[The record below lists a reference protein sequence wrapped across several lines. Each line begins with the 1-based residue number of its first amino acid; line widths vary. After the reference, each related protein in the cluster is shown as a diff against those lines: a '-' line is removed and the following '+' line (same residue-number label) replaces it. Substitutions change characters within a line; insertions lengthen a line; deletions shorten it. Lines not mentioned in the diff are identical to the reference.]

1 MPYIQYQ
8 ILNAISY
15 FIKSGSVWCDNF
27 NLLKHKISWDSGTPL
42 DDITGIYDI
51 NGFTYDLSDFNN
63 QNMAYAR
70 TTVSYSFAYGVS
82 SLQNDY
88 TSLKSQYDSLQSSNS
103 QLNSD
108 LSSVRSNYNSLQ
120 SQYNSLQSLN
130 DSNQR
135 QISQLQSQNSANE
148 SKINNLIANNDNLN
162 KELQKEKE
170 IREQK
175 EKNFQNLKSAFEKSQ
190 QLIENENVKESKKY
204 IDKFISNVFL
214 KEFEVDKEKKS
225 EFKQS
230 LTSHMKVFTE
240 EFMHYST
247 KFINDFKANSQI
259 IIKKF
264 NIKENNPIE
273 HINFIVIGKAGVG
286 KSSFINES
294 LLLSENKKA
303 KEGDGVSVTQ
313 ESKLY
318 SSEKLKM
325 VRMYDT
331 PGLDYQ
337 VTQEKILDEVKRIV
351 EDGLKKGPDHYINII
366 LYCTSGN
373 RFQEDDGKLIYN
385 IMSLYP
391 SDNLPVIITQLQ
403 AYFKSQSKKM
413 EETIRKVLD
422 KYLDHK
428 IVQKIEIRSIVSR
441 DFIDE
446 DTKTIY
452 KANGIP
458 ELLRL
463 SFDIMGRAISSA
475 TCKKLSQEIE
485 CLCKDYVDQ
494 KILYIHNIFKYEM
507 EILED
512 SKNLFVQDLEDEE
525 DYFSNKKKS
534 IPKKGLSELNMYRKI
549 ENPTYFIDNFLK
561 IMRNKFIDIYN
572 NLNNEKIPIEEIE
585 IDNQNNTPENKEQK
599 NSKQNNDLKENSQ
612 QENNE
617 EEKKEKENNEEE
629 KKEKENNEEEKK
641 EKEVVENEIIEDKPL
656 VSFFIEDRLKNLKK
670 KISEASNKT
679 FEKIFRKRYQSYLVD
694 LQREQSIKNKE
705 FNDNSQIIDVNEVE
719 KIFREKLFT
728 YYKNEF
734 FKIFFCIILKLFM
747 NNLKD
752 ILISN
757 YQKELKENEIVQKII
772 NQKAENSLKS
782 ITEKLK
788 QNLILDLDSF
798 MKEKQEINK
807 KPKMNKNE
815 FADMDVDFH
824 F

>member
-1 MPYIQYQ
+1 MKYILYE
-8 ILNAISY
+8 IRNDISY
-15 FIKSGSVWCDNF
+15 LIKSGGVWCNSF
-27 NLLKHKISWDSGTPL
+27 CFLKSNISSDSGIPY
-42 DDITGIYDI
+42 DEIIGIYDI
-51 NGFTYDLSDFNN
+51 NGSPYESNDFN
-63 QNMAYAR
+63 YER
-70 TTVSYSFAYGVS
+70 TAIAKITPFCNIVYGVS
-82 SLQNDY
+82 SLQSDY
-88 TSLKSQYDSLQSSNS
+88 TSLKRQYDSLQSSNS

-108 LSSVRSNYNSLQ
+108 LYSVRSNYNSLQ

-204 IDKFISNVFL
+204 IEKFISNVFL

-230 LTSHMKVFTE
+230 LTSHMKAFTE

-373 RFQEDDGKLIYN
+373 RFQEDDGKLIYK

-475 TCKKLSQEIE
+475 TCKKLSQDIE
-485 CLCKDYVDQ
+485 YLCKDYVDK

-525 DYFSNKKKS
+525 DYFSNKKKN

-599 NSKQNNDLKENSQ
+599 NSKQNNDLKEN
-612 QENNE
+612 
-617 EEKKEKENNEEE
+617 
-629 KKEKENNEEEKK
+629 
-641 EKEVVENEIIEDKPL
+641 
-656 VSFFIEDRLKNLKK
+656 
-670 KISEASNKT
+670 A
-679 FEKIFRKRYQSYLVD
+679 
-694 LQREQSIKNKE
+694 
-705 FNDNSQIIDVNEVE
+705 
-719 KIFREKLFT
+719 
-728 YYKNEF
+728 
-734 FKIFFCIILKLFM
+734 
-747 NNLKD
+747 
-752 ILISN
+752 
-757 YQKELKENEIVQKII
+757 
-772 NQKAENSLKS
+772 
-782 ITEKLK
+782 
-788 QNLILDLDSF
+788 
-798 MKEKQEINK
+798 
-807 KPKMNKNE
+807 
-815 FADMDVDFH
+815 
-824 F
+824 